1 MKRLSRRKT
10 TKICFQAI
18 TPFGTFTRC
27 SERLYVACVARADGW
42 HQFCMSQDA
51 AEKEFRYQLRRGRDV
66 VRVLTS
72 QLSE

>member
-1 MKRLSRRKT
+1 MKRSKV
-10 TKICFQAI
+10 CFQAV

-51 AEKEFRYQLRRGRDV
+51 AEKELRYQQRKGRDA
-66 VRVLTS
+66 VLVPTS
-72 QLSE
+72 QLGSKHS